1 MEFLK
6 EFYVFNKQPNWF
18 FFFFFLHLRS
28 IGFYFCNKREH
39 FCRWEGMVWATGRF
53 FSIYAKICRFLAWET
68 DIGGNSAPCEPW
80 VLGKSLNL
88 GVYIVIKWQNKNA
101 DVIGLYKD

>member
-1 MEFLK
+1 M
-6 EFYVFNKQPNWF
+6 
-18 FFFFFLHLRS
+18 
-28 IGFYFCNKREH
+28 
-39 FCRWEGMVWATGRF
+39 WATGRF